1 MAPSSGTPTFLA
13 IDFGSTRTR
22 AFLLAPVGGRFS
34 LVAGGSG
41 PAPFR
46 SRDDDADEC
55 AREAIQSIQEVTG
68 FRLLDADGRVVSPAF
83 SPSRGVDQVLVTF
96 SAGAPLRLA
105 LVAPTSRVSLAD
117 AGRLAST
124 SYAEVVASLSLKS
137 LSKEGEALDTL
148 VRAKPDWII
157 LAGGTE
163 GGAEKPLLQL
173 GTILSL
179 YYQSLPRE
187 ERPGLLYVGN
197 QEMAERL
204 EDLLDAYT
212 PVMTAA
218 NIRPSTERTNLLP
231 AQEALGEL
239 ASRRILGEMK
249 SLTRLAHGTPTA
261 SAPSAL
267 ALGQAVRL
275 LSKAYESPKPWL
287 AVDVGA
293 SFSTFAAA
301 QGGRLVSQTLPT
313 GLGKGIHGLLGSQQR
328 AELGLWLEDP
338 LTAEEQS
345 VYLENKVLFPCLVP
359 VTPQALEIEQAAAR
373 VVLHTLRSG
382 LEELWPAP
390 MPPFGAII
398 LSGTVFS
405 RSAHPW
411 QALLMALDGL
421 QPAGVTAVYLDSNDL
436 LPALGAA
443 AQINPLVLEQVF
455 ASPAFLH
462 LATVISPQS
471 RARSG
476 AKVLNVTIELDGVR
490 SKYAVNQGE
499 LACLPLPYG
508 RNAKVSLR
516 GFGGTRVALAR
527 GERSPLV
534 VTGGLLGLVV
544 DARGRP
550 LTLPAE
556 DNARRSLLQSWY
568 TPPPGGPV
576 A

>member
-13 IDFGSTRTR
+13 IDFGSTHTR

-34 LVAGGSG
+34 LVASGLG

-46 SRDDDADEC
+46 SREDDADDC

-68 FRLLDADGRVVSPAF
+68 FRLLDSEGRVLSPAL
-83 SPSRGVDQVLVTF
+83 SPTRGVDQVLVTF
-96 SAGAPLRLA
+96 SAGPPLRLA

-137 LSKEGEALDTL
+137 LSKEGEALDAL

-163 GGAEKPLLQL
+163 GGAEKPLLQM

-179 YYQSLPRE
+179 YYQSLARE

-197 QEMAERL
+197 QEMAQSL
-204 EDLLDAYT
+204 EELLDAYT
-212 PVMTAA
+212 PVMTTA

-239 ASRRILGEMK
+239 ASRRNLSEMK

-275 LSKAYESPKPWL
+275 LSKAHESPKPWL

-301 QGGRLVSQTLPT
+301 QGGRLVSQTMPI
-313 GLGKGIHGLLGSQQR
+313 GLGKGVQGLLGAPQR
-328 AELGLWLEDP
+328 PELGVWLEDA

-345 VYLENKVLFPCLVP
+345 VYLENKVLYPCLVP

-373 VVLHTLRSG
+373 VVLKGLRTG

-390 MPPFGAII
+390 MPPFEAVV
-398 LSGTVFS
+398 LSGGVFS

-421 QPAGVTAVYLDSNDL
+421 QPAGVTPVYLDSADL

-443 AQINPLVLEQVF
+443 AQLNPLVLEQVF

-471 RARSG
+471 RAKGG
-476 AKVLNVTIELDGVR
+476 ARILSVTVEVDGVR
-490 SKYAVNQGE
+490 SKYAIKQGE
-499 LACLPLPYG
+499 LACLPLAYG
-508 RNAKVSLR
+508 RGAKVSLR
-516 GFGGTRVALAR
+516 GFGGTRVALAH
-527 GERSPLV
+527 GERSPV
-534 VTGGLLGLVV
+534 AVTGGLLGLVV

-550 LTLPAE
+550 LTLPSE
-556 DNARRSLLQSWY
+556 DNARRSLLHNWY
-568 TPPPGGPV
+568 TPPASGPV